1 MDELRAL
8 RLFHKV
14 AETGSLRQA
23 AVSEGL
29 TPQAVS
35 KSIGQ
40 LEQHL
45 GIRLLNRTTR
55 QCSLTQEGM
64 QLRDQTA
71 APIED
76 LSNALRRV
84 RSATERIT
92 GTLRLS
98 AAPSARKVLTAP
110 LAAFCNL
117 HPEVAIEFLA
127 ANAFSD
133 LVLDQLDVGF
143 RAGMPPQGEFVA
155 RRLFAVP
162 QVVCAAPAY
171 LARYGTPASV
181 EELRK
186 HRCTGFRH
194 HATGRVLPWE
204 LEDEGRPITIDVT
217 PFFCTNDPEV
227 ELDVVRSGAAL
238 GLLDIIN
245 AAQDLR
251 AGHLVAL
258 WPRLANNALGFHIY
272 YPSGRRLPRRTRAF
286 IDFIT
291 SALLDDRRF
300 TLDPGA

>member
-45 GIRLLNRTTR
+45 GIRLLSRTTR
-55 QCSLTQEGM
+55 KSSLTQEGM
-64 QLRDQTA
+64 QLREQTA

-76 LSNALRRV
+76 LANALRRA

-110 LAAFCNL
+110 IAAFCNL
-117 HPEVAIEFLA
+117 HPEVTIEFLA

-133 LVLDQLDVGF
+133 LVLDQVDVGF

-155 RRLFAVP
+155 RRLFTVP

-181 EELRK
+181 EELPS

-204 LEDEGRPITIDVT
+204 LEDAGRPITVDVT

-227 ELDVVRSGAAL
+227 ELDVVRSGTAL
-238 GLLDIIN
+238 GLLDSIN
-245 AAQDLR
+245 AAHDLR
-251 AGHLVAL
+251 TGNLVAL
-258 WPRLANNALGFHIY
+258 WPHLANNALGFHIY
-272 YPSGRRLPRRTRAF
+272 YAGGRRLPRRTRAF

-300 TLDPGA
+300 TLDRRA

>member
-14 AETGSLRQA
+14 ADTGSLRQA

-35 KSIGQ
+35 KSIAQ

-45 GIRLLNRTTR
+45 GIRLLSRTTR
-55 QCSLTQEGM
+55 RCSLTQEGA
-64 QLRDQTA
+64 QLREQTL

-76 LSNALRRV
+76 LANALRRA
-84 RSATERIT
+84 RSATERVS

-98 AAPSARKVLTAP
+98 AAPAARKVLAAP

-117 HPEVAIEFLA
+117 HPDVTIEFLA
-127 ANAFSD
+127 ANTFSD
-133 LVLDQLDVGF
+133 LVLDQVDVGF
-143 RAGMPPQGEFVA
+143 RAGRSPQGEVVA
-155 RRLFAVP
+155 RRLFTVQ

-171 LARYGTPASV
+171 LARYGTPASL
-181 EELRK
+181 EELRR

-194 HATGRVLPWE
+194 HASGRVLSWE
-204 LEDEGRPITIDVT
+204 LEDEGRPITVDVA

-227 ELDVVRSGAAL
+227 ELEIVRSGTAL
-238 GLLDIIN
+238 GLIDLIN

-251 AGHLVAL
+251 AGQLVAL
-258 WPRLANNALGFHIY
+258 WPHLASNSLGFHIY
-272 YPSGRRLPRRTRAF
+272 YPSGKRLPRRTRSF

-291 SALLDDRRF
+291 QALLNDRRF
-300 TLDPGA
+300 TLDRPG

>member
-23 AVSEGL
+23 AISEGV

-45 GIRLLNRTTR
+45 GIRLISRTTR
-55 QCSLTQEGM
+55 RCKLTQEGM
-64 QLRDQTA
+64 QLREQTA
-71 APIED
+71 GPIED

-110 LAAFCNL
+110 VAAFCNQ
-117 HPEVAIEFLA
+117 HPEVTIEFIA

-155 RRLFAVP
+155 RRLFTVP

-171 LARYGTPASV
+171 LARYGTPSSV
-181 EELRK
+181 DDLSR

-194 HATGRVLPWE
+194 HASGRVLPWE
-204 LEDEGRPITIDVT
+204 LEEEGRPITVDIT

-227 ELDVVRSGAAL
+227 ELDVVRSGLAL
-238 GLLDIIN
+238 GLIDVIN

-251 AGHLVAL
+251 TGQLVAL
-258 WPRLANNALGFHIY
+258 WPHLASHTLGFHIY
-272 YPSGRRLPRRTRAF
+272 YPSGKRLPRRTRAF

-300 TLDPGA
+300 ALDRP